1 MHGAIETLFH
11 SLTKAAMKSDP
22 AIASITIGT
31 QAILKVRL
39 RILPF
44 VFLLFV
50 VALLDRVNIGF
61 AALTM
66 NQELA
71 ISSQQF
77 GLVFGLFFF
86 GYFLLEI
93 PSNLLLHKLG
103 ARVWIARILISWG
116 FVAMLTG
123 FVHSVH
129 QLYIV
134 RFLLGLAEAGFFPGM
149 ALYLTYWFPERE
161 QARALA
167 LLIAA
172 IPVTT
177 ILGAPLSGLIL
188 DHVHWLS
195 LSSWRWLLILE
206 GTPAI
211 VCGVLVYYLLP
222 GRPAEAGFLSA
233 AERTWIRT
241 ELAREEQHKLAQHQY
256 SVFQAL
262 ASGRV
267 WYLALT
273 YFGLM
278 IGNYALQSWTPQ
290 LVKSLS
296 SLYSNSMIGLLV
308 MIPNLVG
315 LAAMIIVSRNSDRK
329 LERRYHVAI
338 PAIVAAAALA
348 LLGATRSPLYSVTLL
363 SLAAAGIY
371 SLLGP
376 FWTLPGGFL
385 TGFSAAAGIAL
396 INSVGNLGGFAGP
409 YMIGAIAM
417 KTGNLYAGLATAGF
431 ALFMAA
437 VLVLLLPRKAQAL
450 ALD

>member
-1 MHGAIETLFH
+1 ME
-11 SLTKAAMKSDP
+11 SNP
-22 AIASITIGT
+22 AIASISIGT
-31 QAILKVRL
+31 QAIRKVRL

-44 VFLLFV
+44 VFVLFV
-50 VALLDRVNIGF
+50 VALLDRLNIGF

-66 NQELA
+66 NKELA

-93 PSNLLLHKLG
+93 PSNLLLHRIG

-116 FVAMLTG
+116 IVAMLTG
-123 FVHSVH
+123 LVHSVH

-149 ALYLTYWFPERE
+149 ALYLSYWFPERE

-172 IPVTT
+172 IPATT

-211 VCGVLVYYLLP
+211 VCGALTYYLLP

-233 AERTWIRT
+233 QERAWIRT
-241 ELAREEQHKLAQHQY
+241 ELAREEQQKVAQHQY

-267 WYLALT
+267 WYLALA

-296 SLYSNSMIGLLV
+296 SLYSNSMIGLLLT
-308 MIPNLVG
+308 IPSLVG
-315 LAAMIIVSRNSDRK
+315 LAAMILVSHNSDRK

-338 PAIVAAAALA
+338 PAIVAAAALV
-348 LLGATRSPLYSVTLL
+348 LLGATRSPFYSVTLL

-371 SLLGP
+371 SMLGP
-376 FWTLPGGFL
+376 FWTLPGEFL

-409 YMIGAIAM
+409 FMIGTIAM
-417 KTGNLYAGLATAGF
+417 KTGNLYAGLATAGL
-431 ALFMAA
+431 ALFISAA
-437 VLVLLLPRKAQAL
+437 LVLLLPRNAPAL

>member
-1 MHGAIETLFH
+1 MDGEPP
-11 SLTKAAMKSDP
+11 S
-22 AIASITIGT
+22 ASISIGT
-31 QAILKVRL
+31 TAIRKLRL

-66 NQELA
+66 NKELA

-86 GYFLLEI
+86 GYFFLEI
-93 PSNLLLHKLG
+93 PSNLLLHRIG

-116 FVAMLTG
+116 IVAMLTG

-149 ALYLTYWFPERE
+149 TLYLTYWFPERE

-211 VCGVLVYYLLP
+211 VCGVLTYYLLP
-222 GRPAEAGFLSA
+222 GRPAAAGFLNA
-233 AERTWIRT
+233 AERAWIQT
-241 ELAREEQHKLAQHQY
+241 ELAREEQQKVAQHQY

-267 WYLALT
+267 WHLALM

-278 IGNYALQSWTPQ
+278 IGLYALQSWTPQ

-296 SLYSNSMIGLLV
+296 NLYSNSMIGLLAT
-308 MIPNLVG
+308 IPNLVG
-315 LAAMIIVSRNSDRK
+315 LAAMIIVSRNSDRR

-338 PAIVAAAALA
+338 PAIVAAAALV
-348 LLGATRSPLYSVTLL
+348 LLGATRSPFYSVTLL

-376 FWTLPGGFL
+376 FWTLPGEFL
-385 TGFSAAAGIAL
+385 SGFSAAAGIAL

-409 YMIGAIAM
+409 YMIGTIAM

-431 ALFMAA
+431 ALFISA
-437 VLVLLLPRKAQAL
+437 VLVLLLPKNAPAL